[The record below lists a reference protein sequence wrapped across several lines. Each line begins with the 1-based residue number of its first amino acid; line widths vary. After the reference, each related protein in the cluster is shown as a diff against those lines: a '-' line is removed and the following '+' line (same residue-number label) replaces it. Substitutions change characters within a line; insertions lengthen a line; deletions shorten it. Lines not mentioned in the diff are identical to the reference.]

1 MREIWERGIRYQG
14 SVISDQGAV
23 FRAKP
28 ILTRVAMS
36 DLKVRSP
43 KKRTRAWSGE
53 STRGRKSPNPRTDLK
68 VGHYK
73 RNRRKRHERKWGFQ
87 RGRYWGLDVYTERGC
102 TAGQFVSGTFGEI
115 ERKISEGGCVSSDRE
130 TRNE

>member
-43 KKRTRAWSGE
+43 KKERA
-53 STRGRKSPNPRTDLK
+53 RGRASLLGDEKVQRTDLK

-115 ERKISEGGCVSSDRE
+115 ERKISEGGCVSSNRDKKASG
-130 TRNE
+130 